1 MYNADEAMRRY
12 VYAMQQRFRAP
23 IPVPYD
29 PSKPVT
35 HELGMD
41 EKDRD
46 PWIKQ
51 REPIKIVDI
60 DGKIIDCNVV
70 SLADFK
76 KQCQD
81 YMDSTGIVS
90 PIDLP
95 TKYGESKE
103 GINRLI
109 RNIHND
115 HQNLQALSE
124 DSFDELIQSSANSL
138 VYDSLDVIKHK
149 VKLTPQAELH
159 VLQVLNDVV
168 ELTAHTVCEYNQVMH
183 DTGMNY
189 AYPELVIDSFVSAG
203 EEIDR
208 HILKLWDDIST

>member
-12 VYAMQQRFRAP
+12 VSTMQMRFRAP

-51 REPIKIVDI
+51 RESVKGVDI
-60 DGKIIDCNVV
+60 DGNIIDCHPD
-70 SLADFK
+70 SLAAFK

-81 YMDSTGIVS
+81 YMDSTGIVD
-90 PIDLP
+90 PVDLP
-95 TKYGESKE
+95 TRYGESKE

-109 RNIHND
+109 RHIQHD

-124 DSFDELIQSSANSL
+124 DSFDEVIQASANSL
-138 VYDSLDVIKHK
+138 VYDSLDVIKYK

-183 DTGMNY
+183 DTGMNN
-189 AYPELVIDSFVSAG
+189 AYPGLVIDSFVTAG